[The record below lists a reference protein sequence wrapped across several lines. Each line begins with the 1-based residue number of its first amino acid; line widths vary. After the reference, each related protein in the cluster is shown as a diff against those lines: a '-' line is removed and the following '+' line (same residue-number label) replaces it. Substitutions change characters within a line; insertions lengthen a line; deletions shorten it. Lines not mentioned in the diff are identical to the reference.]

1 MRSQVAANDA
11 VGDTYRW
18 PAAGFTHIPDWVYTS
33 EVIYEREIE
42 RIFKGSTWNFVGF
55 EAEIPQPGDFRR
67 SFVGPIPVVVSRGRD
82 DRIYVFENR
91 CQHRGAQFCR
101 ELRGNTAAFVCPY
114 HQWTYNLKGDLTGV
128 PFRRGIK
135 GQGGMPEAF
144 DPQAH
149 SLLKLNVTTRRGV
162 IFASFDP
169 DMEPLE
175 DYLGPE
181 ILEHFDVTFDG
192 RDIKILGYYRN
203 AVRGNWKLYHENLKD
218 PYHATLLHTYLVTF
232 GLLVAGQRSAM
243 IADAS
248 GRHGTMA
255 SAKGDTDPDAVATSK
270 REMRKYEEGY
280 TLEDD
285 RVIRFQPEFNSEW
298 TVTMQT
304 IWPNLIVQRE
314 LNTLGIRQI
323 VPKGPNAF
331 DMYWVMFGFACDT
344 PELTE
349 LRLCQA
355 NLMGPAGYL
364 GAEDNE
370 AIAFVQDGVR
380 GSVSDM
386 GFVQLEPGVEGTS
399 SNIVSEAA
407 IRGMY
412 RHYAETMELV

>member
-1 MRSQVAANDA
+1 MRSQASANGA
-11 VGDTYRW
+11 GAYQW
-18 PAAGFTHIPDWVYTS
+18 PAQGFTHIPDWVYTS
-33 EVIYEREIE
+33 EAIYEREVE
-42 RIFKGSTWNFVGF
+42 RIFKGPTWNFVGF
-55 EAEIPQPGDFRR
+55 EAEIPKPGDFRR
-67 SFVGPIPVVVSRGRD
+67 SFVGPIPVVVSRARD
-82 DRIYVFENR
+82 GSIHVFENR
-91 CQHRGAQFCR
+91 CQHRGAEFCR
-101 ELRGNTAAFVCPY
+101 ELRGNTSSFVCPY

-135 GQGGMPEAF
+135 GQGGMPDDFE
-144 DPQAH
+144 PQAH
-149 SLLKLNVTTRRGV
+149 GLLKLTVTTRRGV
-162 IFASFDP
+162 IFASFHADT
-169 DMEPLE
+169 EPLE
-175 DYLGPE
+175 DYLGSE
-181 ILEHFDVTFDG
+181 ILEHFDATFDG
-192 RDIKILGYYRN
+192 REIKILGYYQN

-255 SAKGDTDPDAVATSK
+255 SAKGDADPEAVAASK
-270 REMRKYEEGY
+270 SEMRKYEEGY

-285 RVIRFQPEFNSEW
+285 RVIRFQPEFDSDW

-323 VPKGPNAF
+323 VPKGPHEF

-380 GSVSDM
+380 HSTSDT
-386 GFVQLEPGVEGTS
+386 GFVRLEPGVEGTS
-399 SNIVSEAA
+399 ANIVSEAA

-412 RHYAETMELV
+412 RQGALDKRG